1 MLCNTCLNF
10 EESYDCDACYKKPAQ
25 DVLHLN
31 TRQWSQIE
39 LIGLTEGTDAGSYQE
54 KKLLCK
60 AFADS
65 IVAEI

>member
-10 EESYDCDACYKKPAQ
+10 EKSYDCGDCYKKPAMAA
-25 DVLHLN
+25 LNLN

-39 LIGLTEGTDAGSYQE
+39 LIGLTEGTDEGAYRE